1 MRLSYRNRAPLF
13 SGCLFFVVLIVQFER
28 ANSGDFLKT
37 TVLRSVMQKLFFLVL
52 N

>member
-13 SGCLFFVVLIVQFER
+13 SGCLFFVVVEFER